1 MTPTLPKSVADR
13 VFDTLQQQIL
23 SLELPPN
30 TRISEAEVAAR
41 LGASRQPVREAF
53 RRLANLGFLNIR
65 PQSGTTVTLIS
76 EEAVLKSRF
85 IRIALETQT
94 CRAACRDIADDG
106 LAILASLISQQR
118 QAITDGDRQKF
129 HILDDQFHRQICV
142 SADVG
147 FAWDIISDHKAHM
160 DRVRMLSLDTSS
172 QNRALDEHIAIL
184 AAITARDPNGAAHA
198 MTAHL
203 TRIETLIAQ
212 LKQQSHNWFTDDS
225 N

>member
-1 MTPTLPKSVADR
+1 MTPTMPKSVADR

-106 LAILASLISQQR
+106 LAVLASLISQQR
-118 QAITDGDRQKF
+118 QAITNSDRQKF

-184 AAITARDPNGAAHA
+184 AAITARDPDGAAHA

-212 LKQQSHNWFTDDS
+212 LKQESHNWFTDDS